1 MPVKKLDLKKEMR
14 ELWNPPKEP
23 VLVKV
28 PPLNF
33 LMIDGKGDPNT
44 SVEYRDA
51 IQALYAVA
59 YTIKFTLKKSKRGV
73 DYTVPPLEG
82 LWWME
87 DMALFSGENKD
98 DWLWTAM
105 IMQPPAVRPALVE
118 QAVEEAGR
126 KKELPALARL
136 RLECFEEGFAAQIM
150 HIGPF
155 SAEKPT
161 IEKLH
166 AFIAEQGYVRSGKH
180 HEIYLS
186 DFRRAAPDKL
196 KTVVRQPV
204 AR

>member
-14 ELWNPPKEP
+14 ELWNPPKMP
-23 VLVKV
+23 VLVRV

-44 SVEYRDA
+44 APEYRDA
-51 IQALYAVA
+51 IQALYTVA
-59 YTIKFTLKKSKRGV
+59 YTVKFTLKKSKRAI
-73 DYTVPPLEG
+73 DYIVPPLEG

-105 IMQPPAVRPALVE
+105 IMQPPAVTTALVE
-118 QAVEEAGR
+118 KAVREAGR

-136 RLECFEEGFAAQIM
+136 RLECFDEGLAAQIM
-150 HIGPF
+150 YTGPF
-155 SAEKPT
+155 ADEKPT

-166 AFIAEQGYVRSGKH
+166 GFIAEQGYRRSGKH

-186 DFRRAAPDKL
+186 DFRRTAPDKL
-196 KTVVRQPV
+196 RTIIRQPMT
-204 AR
+204 R